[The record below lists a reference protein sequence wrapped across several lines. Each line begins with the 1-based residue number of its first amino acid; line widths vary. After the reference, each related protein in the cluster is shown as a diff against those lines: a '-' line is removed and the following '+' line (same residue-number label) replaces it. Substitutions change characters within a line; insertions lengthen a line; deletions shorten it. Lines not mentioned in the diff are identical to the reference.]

1 MFVKVILQAVI
12 AGVSLLVMSACSLN
26 SLSVRLSSV
35 FIEHRVEALSRE
47 TDLVKVRRLLP
58 ENIKQLESMLAT
70 DGGNQNLHIYAAQA
84 HYSYAFAF
92 MEDTHNNQAI
102 AHYYKSYKHAKA
114 ALSLQGVS
122 AKLLRGRS
130 PRLKKKVS
138 ALSKSS
144 VEALYWTALSWA
156 KLIELKQPDMLML
169 SQLPKTAIL
178 MERVLKLDADYHLGG
193 PYLFFAVYYGGRS
206 HYMGGDPSL
215 ALEYFERAR
224 RVNNNRLLLV
234 DFLQAKYLNGRANGG
249 SSLNQ
254 RLKKIIQAPDNLY
267 PEQGLM
273 NAVAK
278 QKASRLLSVTHS

>member
-1 MFVKVILQAVI
+1 MFVKVLLQAVI
-12 AGVSLLVMSACSLN
+12 AGVSLLVISACSLN

-47 TDLVKVRRLLP
+47 TDLSKVRRLLP

-70 DGGNQNLHIYAAQA
+70 DEDNQNLHIYAAQA

-102 AHYYKSYKHAKA
+102 EHYYKSYQHAKA
-114 ALSLQGVS
+114 ALSLQGIS

-130 PRLKKKVS
+130 PRLKKRVS
-138 ALSKSS
+138 ILSESS

-178 MERVLKLDADYHLGG
+178 MERVIKLDGDYQFGG
-193 PYLFFAVYYGGRS
+193 PYLFFAVYYGSRS
-206 HYMGGDPSL
+206 HYLGGDQAL
-215 ALEYFERAR
+215 ASEYFERAR
-224 RVNNNRLLLV
+224 RVNKNRLLLV
-234 DFLQAKYLNGRANGG
+234 DYLQAKYLYGRESGG
-249 SSLNQ
+249 EGLSK

-278 QKASRLLSVTHS
+278 HKASRLLSVTHS